1 MHALRTDRLLL
12 EPLRLAHA
20 TAMFALLQD
29 PTIYTHLD
37 FGPPP
42 SLEHLQGVYT
52 RLEARRSPDGREQW
66 LNWIV
71 FALDE
76 PAQPLGVVQA
86 TVLSGGR
93 AWVAYELAAA
103 HRGHGFARE
112 AVQAMLAE
120 LAASFG
126 VQRFL
131 ATVEVAN
138 ERSIHLLRRLGF
150 QEAAP
155 EGITTLTATER
166 LYLR

>member
-12 EPLRLAHA
+12 DPLRVAHA
-20 TAMFALLQD
+20 PAMFPLLQD

-42 SLEHLQGVYT
+42 TLAHLQDRYT
-52 RLEARRSPDGREQW
+52 RLEARRSPDGRERW
-66 LNWIV
+66 LNWII
-71 FALDE
+71 FALAE
-76 PAQPLGVVQA
+76 PTQPLGVVQA

-103 HRGHGFARE
+103 HRGQGFARE

-126 VQRFL
+126 VQRFM

-150 QEAAP
+150 DEAAP
-155 EGITTLTATER
+155 DGITRLTATER
-166 LYLR
+166 LFLR